1 MLCSIKENISSA
13 FQYEKTPKVLYITKN
28 DAHLTKM
35 PCAMHMHEEHLEIVF
50 ITDGKGIHTI
60 GGKQY
65 ETKKG
70 DIVIYNSRVL
80 HDERASLDSKKS
92 LYCCAV
98 TNLKL
103 EGLRENCLLPDG
115 ANPVLHSGD
124 FAEDIESIFRIMQS
138 QLYSQNIG
146 AESICHNMLN
156 SLISI
161 ILNQLDKSEDQLKT
175 SERFIG
181 SRIKKYIDDHYLE
194 DLTLE
199 GISNKLYIS
208 SSHLCK
214 AFKKSTG
221 YTPMQ
226 YITNRRIGK
235 AQSLLVISNYSITDI
250 AFMVGYNDS
259 NYFSTIFTKNVG
271 MSPLKYRKCWVY

>member
-1 MLCSIKENISSA
+1 MFCSVKENTTSV
-13 FQYEKTPKVLYITKN
+13 FQYEKTPKLLYITKN
-28 DAHLTKM
+28 DEDITKM
-35 PCAMHMHEEHLEIVF
+35 PCAMHMHEDHLEIVF
-50 ITDGKGIHTI
+50 ITEGKGIHTI

-65 ETKKG
+65 QTKRG

-80 HDERASLDSKKS
+80 HDERPSLDSKKS

-103 EGLRENCLLPDG
+103 EGLKENCLLPED
-115 ANPVLHSGD
+115 ANPILHSGD

-138 QLYSQNIG
+138 QLYSQNTD
-146 AESICHNMLN
+146 AENICHNMLN

-161 ILNQLDKSEDQLKT
+161 ILNQLDKSECQVET

-181 SRIKKYIDDHYLE
+181 NRIKKYIDAHFLE

-199 GISNKLYIS
+199 GISNQLHIS

-214 AFKKSTG
+214 AFKKTTG

-226 YITNRRIGK
+226 YITNLRIGK
-235 AQSLLVISNYSITDI
+235 AQSLLIISR
-250 AFMVGYNDS
+250 
-259 NYFSTIFTKNVG
+259 
-271 MSPLKYRKCWVY
+271 LQHYRYRIHGWI